1 MEWKEVLSK
10 ITDAA
15 PMIGSLFGA
24 PGTLAGTVVKLVA
37 TTLGVEP
44 TQDAIAAEIKNNP
57 DALLKLK
64 ELEATHQIELQK
76 LVLETERIRL
86 ADVADA
92 RAREKAIVEKTGHVD
107 INLYVLAWVMVIG
120 FFALVG
126 ILIFKPMPNDSTG
139 VVLMLFGSLAAAFGA
154 VIQYFF
160 GSSAGSSAKTALMAQ
175 QNRESKGK

>member
-1 MEWKEVLSK
+1 MEWKDVLSK
-10 ITDAA
+10 ISDAA

-57 DALLKLK
+57 DALLKLR
-64 ELEATHQIELQK
+64 ELEASHQIELQK
-76 LVLETERIRL
+76 LTLETERVRL

-92 RAREKAIVEKTGHVD
+92 RAREKAVMEKTGYAD
-107 INLYVLAWVMVIG
+107 INLYVLAWVMIIG
-120 FFALVG
+120 FFVLMG
-126 ILIFKPMPNDSTG
+126 LLIFRPLPEDSSG
-139 VVLMLFGSLAAAFGA
+139 VVMMLFGSLAAAFGA

-160 GSSAGSSAKTALMAQ
+160 GSSAGSAAKTTMLNQ
-175 QNRESKGK
+175 SRESKDKG